1 MSIVPKGF
9 QNIGYYLVEPITPPA
24 CFDLSCKRLLSL
36 SDCIANIY
44 PRQAESLSPQMV
56 KLAEEARFS
65 PAERRFA
72 RLKDALAFYKE
83 FSERAD
89 GLRIVAQFAA
99 KDIAEKSIL
108 KENPICLCGENL
120 EPKMLLGG
128 EILGFDGGLH
138 SYLCNG
144 LDQDLRK
151 KFAMRWNSWGL
162 IENSYVEMRTFAAFI
177 QGQGEPVDWLPYLL
191 FDYTP

>member
-1 MSIVPKGF
+1 MGIVPSGF
-9 QNIGYYLVEPITPPA
+9 QNIGYYLVEPIIPPA
-24 CFDLSCKRLLSL
+24 CFDLPCKRLLSL

-44 PRQAESLSPQMV
+44 PPQTEDLSPRMM

-65 PAERRFA
+65 PAENRFS
-72 RLKDALAFYKE
+72 RLKDALVFYKE
-83 FSERAD
+83 FSEKAD
-89 GLRIVAQFAA
+89 GLRIVGQFAA
-99 KDIAEKSIL
+99 KDIAGRFIS
-108 KENPICLCGENL
+108 ENGFCPCEENL
-120 EPKMLLGG
+120 VPKMLLGG

-144 LDQDLRK
+144 LDKNLRER
-151 KFAMRWNSWGL
+151 FAIRWNGWGL
-162 IENSYVEMRTFAAFI
+162 IESSYEEMRTFAAFI

>member
-9 QNIGYYLVEPITPPA
+9 QNIGYYLVEPIIPPA
-24 CFDLSCKRLLSL
+24 CFDLPCKRLLSL

-44 PRQAESLSPQMV
+44 PPQAESLSPRMM

-65 PAERRFA
+65 PAESRFS
-72 RLKDALAFYKE
+72 RLKDALVFYKE
-83 FSERAD
+83 FSEKAD
-89 GLRIVAQFAA
+89 GLRIVGQFAA
-99 KDIAEKSIL
+99 KDIAGRFIS
-108 KENPICLCGENL
+108 ENGFCPCEENL

-144 LDQDLRK
+144 LDKDLRK
-151 KFAMRWNSWGL
+151 KFAIQWNGWGL
-162 IENSYVEMRTFAAFI
+162 IENSYEEMRTFAAFI